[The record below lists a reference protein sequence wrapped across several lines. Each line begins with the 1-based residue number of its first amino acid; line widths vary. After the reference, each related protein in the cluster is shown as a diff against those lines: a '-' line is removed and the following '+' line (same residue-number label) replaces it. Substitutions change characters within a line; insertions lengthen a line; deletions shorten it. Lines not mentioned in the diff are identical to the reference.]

1 MCGGAVNDTI
11 PIQNIYVRSCFS
23 SVEEKCELNSNRF
36 SLYFI
41 VHWISNRISNGN
53 AKNKAIWI
61 DGGIHAREWISPA
74 SVTYIV
80 NDLVENWDEQPQHIR
95 NINWY
100 ILPVHNPDG
109 YEYTHRT
116 GKCHKVSHSTDG
128 VFYIE
133 FNEFSYHKQIDCGE
147 RIVLVR
153 ADAWVLIWIETTA
166 INGVAKEHRRAHAAT
181 FIRDVVD
188 SVSPKRLPLSNSLRI
203 AMRNSMVS

>member
-1 MCGGAVNDTI
+1 MFARFFPSVGG
-11 PIQNIYVRSCFS
+11 
-23 SVEEKCELNSNRF
+23 KCELNSNRF
-36 SLYFI
+36 LLNFI

-116 GKCHKVSHSTDG
+116 GECHSTIFSSICFH
-128 VFYIE
+128 VFSKFHKLLYL
-133 FNEFSYHKQIDCGE
+133 KQIDCGE
-147 RIVLVR
+147 RIALVR
-153 ADAWVLIWIETTA
+153 VVVWVLIWIEITA
-166 INGVAKEHRRAHAAT
+166 INGVAKEHRRANAAT
-181 FIRDVVD
+181 FIREKAD
-188 SVSPKRLPLSNSLRI
+188 SVNLKRLPLSAFSPKTMKNSL
-203 AMRNSMVS
+203 VF